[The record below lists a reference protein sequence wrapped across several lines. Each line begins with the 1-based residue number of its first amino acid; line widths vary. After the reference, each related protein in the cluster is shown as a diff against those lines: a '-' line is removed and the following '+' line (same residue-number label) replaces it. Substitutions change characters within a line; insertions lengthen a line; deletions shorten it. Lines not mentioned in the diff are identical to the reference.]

1 MWMKGSEGL
10 GPPDALKVFRCVVM
24 REALRAQ
31 VHQACA
37 RAGSLALFLTDARA
51 CSLSCSTP
59 FSPSSRALAHSLPAT
74 ASPLVASVSRS
85 GLVTQAPTSKAEAAA
100 PPSEGN
106 PVFWRPV
113 SPFKWH
119 QLWGGTSVTRGKTQG
134 VQAWSVAELEEV
146 DAWHGRPRGDDPNVY
161 TLRLPGGILLQVP
174 TLMVCQAQ
182 TPLVLTL
189 VVLKSQTR
197 PPPEKLLLPRN
208 LFQRHLQHHVVAA
221 LVPVHQ
227 RG

>member
-174 TLMVCQAQ
+174 TLVRAGEIE
-182 TPLVLTL
+182 TFRVAWLPVDGKLRRLDAKVTRAAVLA
-189 VVLKSQTR
+189 KSSARVQ
-197 PPPEKLLLPRN
+197 
-208 LFQRHLQHHVVAA
+208 VWAC
-221 LVPVHQ
+221 
-227 RG
+227 G